1 MSDEA
6 GEVVVVYATND
17 VYQAEILKAQLHDAG
32 ISCELDGES
41 QGGFTH
47 LVETK
52 LLVRAWDA
60 DKARRVIQDGIKDKF
75 APPHSDAKPQN

>member
-1 MSDEA
+1 MSDDA
-6 GEVVVVYATND
+6 GEVVVVYTTND
-17 VYQAEILKAQLHDAG
+17 VYQAEILKARLHDAG

-60 DKARRVIQDGIKDKF
+60 DHARRVIQDGIKGKF
-75 APPHSDAKPQN
+75 DHPQDDAKPQE